1 MVSCKVERNFELN
14 LMNRYEQILIKFWG
28 YSKFRPLQEDIIRSV
43 MEGKDTLALMPTG
56 GGKSITFQVPTMA
69 KEGTCIVITPLIA
82 LMKDQVENLHKRD
95 IKALAIYSGMTQNEI
110 EVALDNC
117 IYGGVKF
124 LYVSPER
131 ISTEIFKLRVKHM
144 NVNLVAIDEAHCIS
158 EWGYDFRPSY
168 LEIALIREL
177 VPNAPFLALTATAIP
192 KVINDIQEKLHF
204 TEKNVFRKSFERKNL
219 VYLVRELDD
228 KMKYLVDTINKVKGS
243 GIIYVRNR
251 KATRETA
258 LFLQKN
264 NISADYYHAGLE
276 HDIRNHKQNEWK
288 VGKTRVMVA
297 TNAFGMGIDKSD
309 VRFVIHIEL
318 PDSIEAYFQEAGRGG
333 RDEKRAV
340 AVLLYNNSDKLKAE
354 QRIDRSFP
362 EIKEIKAVYQALG
375 NYFQIPYGGGKHLSY
390 DFVISDFAKNYN
402 FNVMTIH
409 SSLRFLQREGYIEVT
424 DELYSQSK
432 LHFLVE
438 RDDLYKFQIA
448 NVQFDGFIKLILRSY
463 TGLFSDYVNIDEISI
478 AKKANVDVE
487 IVYKYLNNLKSL
499 GILNYIPK
507 KKNPF
512 IVFTEERLD
521 DKTLHISKE
530 NYDFRKN
537 RYIERINAML
547 HYASSS
553 NKCRSQILLS
563 YFGDKNPDRCGQ
575 CDVCT
580 RRNELDLSKY
590 EFDLILDK
598 IKEQLQYN
606 LVSIDDLVEKTNNN
620 KEKTLKVIQWLLDNN
635 KILKNTEDLLT
646 WNMED

>member
-1 MVSCKVERNFELN
+1 
-14 LMNRYEQILIKFWG
+14 MNRYEQILIKYWG

-43 MEGKDTLALMPTG
+43 IESRDTLALMPTG
-56 GGKSITFQVPTMA
+56 GGKSITFQVPALA
-69 KEGTCIVITPLIA
+69 KDGICVVITPLIA
-82 LMKDQVENLHKRD
+82 LMKDQVENIEKRN
-95 IKALAIYSGMTQNEI
+95 IKAIAIYSGMTKNEI

-117 IYGGVKF
+117 IYGDVKF
-124 LYVSPER
+124 LYISPER
-131 ISTEIFKLRVKHM
+131 ITTEIFKLRVKHM
-144 NVNLVAIDEAHCIS
+144 KVCLIAIDEAHCIS

-168 LEIALIREL
+168 LKIANLREL
-177 VPNAPFLALTATAIP
+177 IPNVPFLALTATAIP
-192 KVINDIQEKLHF
+192 KVVDDIQEKLKF
-204 TEKNVFRKSFERKNL
+204 EEKNVFQKSFERKNL
-219 VYLVRELDD
+219 IYLVRELDD
-228 KMKYLVDTINKVKGS
+228 KMSYLVETIHKVTGS

-251 KATRETA
+251 KATRDTA

-264 NISADYYHAGLE
+264 KISADYYHAGLE
-276 HDIRNHKQNEWK
+276 HEIRNQKQNEWK

-297 TNAFGMGIDKSD
+297 TNAFGMGIDKAD

-318 PDSIEAYFQEAGRGG
+318 PDSIESYFQEAGRGG

-340 AVLLYNNSDKLKAE
+340 AVLLYNNSDKVKAE
-354 QRIDRSFP
+354 QRILRSFP
-362 EIKEIKAVYQALG
+362 EKKEIKAVYQALG
-375 NYFQIPYGGGKHLSY
+375 NYLQIPYGGGKHMSY
-390 DFVISDFAKNYN
+390 DFVISEFAKNYN

-409 SSLRFLQREGYIEVT
+409 SSIKVLQREGYLELT

-432 LHFLVE
+432 LHFLVG

-448 NVQFDGFIKLILRSY
+448 NAKFDGFIKLVLRAY

-478 AKKANVDVE
+478 AKKANVDVG
-487 IVYKYLNNLKSL
+487 IVYKYLNNLNSL

-521 DKTLHISKE
+521 DKSLYITKE
-530 NYDFRKN
+530 SYDFRKN

-547 HYASSS
+547 HYASSN

-563 YFGDKNPDRCGQ
+563 YFGDKNPERCGQ

-598 IKEQLQYN
+598 IKEKLQYN
-606 LVSIDDLVEKTNNN
+606 LISVEELVSTTNKS

-635 KILKNTEDLLT
+635 KIVKDTQDLLT
-646 WNMED
+646 WNLED

>member
-1 MVSCKVERNFELN
+1 VNK
-14 LMNRYEQILIKFWG
+14 YEQILIKYWG

-56 GGKSITFQVPTMA
+56 GGKSITFQVPAMA
-69 KEGTCIVITPLIA
+69 NEGICIVITPLIA
-82 LMKDQVENLHKRD
+82 LMKDQVENLQKKN
-95 IKALAIYSGMTQNEI
+95 IKALAIYSGMSKNEI
-110 EVALDNC
+110 EIALDNC

-131 ISTEIFKLRVKHM
+131 ITTEIFKHRVKHM
-144 NVNLVAIDEAHCIS
+144 DVNLIAIDEAHCIS

-168 LEIALIREL
+168 LQIAEL
-177 VPNAPFLALTATAIP
+177 RDLVSTVPFLALTATAIP
-192 KVINDIQEKLHF
+192 KVVDDIQEKLTF
-204 TEKNVFRKSFERKNL
+204 SEKNVFRKSFERKNL
-219 VYLVRELDD
+219 VYLVRDVED
-228 KMKYLVDTINKVKGS
+228 KSKYLVDTINKVKGS

-251 KATRETA
+251 KATKETA

-264 NISADYYHAGLE
+264 NISADYYHAGLDHE
-276 HDIRNHKQNEWK
+276 VRNQKQNEWK
-288 VGKTRVMVA
+288 VGKKRVMVA

-309 VRFVIHIEL
+309 VRFVIHMEM
-318 PDSIEAYFQEAGRGG
+318 PDSIESYFQEAGRGG
-333 RDEKRAV
+333 RDEKKAV
-340 AVLLYNNSDKLKAE
+340 AVLLYNNADKVKAE
-354 QRIDRSFP
+354 QRVARNFP
-362 EIKEIKAVYQALG
+362 EIKEIKSVYQALG
-375 NYFQIPYGGGKHLSY
+375 NYFQIPYGGGKHMSF
-390 DFVISDFAKNYN
+390 DFVISDFAKNYH
-402 FNVMTIH
+402 FNVMNIH
-409 SSLRFLQREGYIEVT
+409 SSLRFLQREGYLEVT

-432 LHFLVE
+432 LHFLVG

-448 NVQFDGFIKLILRSY
+448 NVKFDGFIKLVLRSY
-463 TGLFSDYVNIDEISI
+463 TGLFSDYVKIDEMSL
-478 AKKANVDVE
+478 AKKANVNVE

-521 DKTLHISKE
+521 EKSLYISKE
-530 NYDFRKN
+530 NYEFRKK
-537 RYIERINAML
+537 RYLERIQAML
-547 HYASSS
+547 HYATS
-553 NKCRSQILLS
+553 NSKCRSQILLS

-598 IKEQLQYN
+598 LKEKLLYN
-606 LVSIDDLVEKTNNN
+606 LISIDELVNQGGKN

-635 KILKNTEDLLT
+635 KIIKDEGDLLT
-646 WNMED
+646 WNMEK